1 MLDLN
6 SIISSGGYDLI
17 VLNRPGLSSLY
28 KSLYPLSNQK
38 IFTDGAAIRIRDEL
52 QETFPNYL
60 PSLIIGDFDSCAE
73 DGSFNGIVKLKVED
87 QDYTDL
93 DKALD
98 ITTQEIIIIL
108 TDFGGRLDHTLGAF
122 NSICNENYSQR
133 KIFLYSKDNIAFFV
147 KDEARFKADDWKYC
161 GIFPM
166 CGKTSI
172 NTSGFTWNMKNQE
185 SSFGGLVSFCNVL
198 DREGSI
204 TVDKPVLM
212 VFSNESRD

>member
-6 SIISSGGYDLI
+6 SIITSGGYDLI

-28 KSLYPLSNQK
+28 KSLYPLSQQK
-38 IFTDGAAIRIRDEL
+38 ILTDGAATRIRDEL
-52 QETFPNYL
+52 LETFPNYQ
-60 PSLIIGDFDSCAE
+60 PSLIIGDFDSCTIDE
-73 DGSFNGIVKLKVED
+73 SFKGIPIIRAED

-98 ITTQEIIIIL
+98 MTIQETVIIL

-122 NSICNENYSQR
+122 NSICNQKYSQR
-133 KIFLYSKDNIAFFV
+133 KIFLYSKENIAFFV
-147 KDEARFKADDWKYC
+147 RNEARFKADNWKYC
-161 GIFPM
+161 GIFPL
-166 CGKTSI
+166 CGKTLI
-172 NTSGFTWNMKNQE
+172 GTTGFTWNMKNQE
-185 SSFGGLVSFCNVL
+185 SCFGGLVSFCNVL